1 MRQDLG
7 GVGRREA
14 AVEVDGE
21 VPVVAERLRAAAARE
36 TTSAMSRVVAS
47 RFIRPEAFIFTA
59 VNPASTCSRTASAI
73 WVGSSPPTQ
82 V

>member
-1 MRQDLG
+1 
-7 GVGRREA
+7 
-14 AVEVDGE
+14 
-21 VPVVAERLRAAAARE
+21 
-36 TTSAMSRVVAS
+36 MSRVVAS